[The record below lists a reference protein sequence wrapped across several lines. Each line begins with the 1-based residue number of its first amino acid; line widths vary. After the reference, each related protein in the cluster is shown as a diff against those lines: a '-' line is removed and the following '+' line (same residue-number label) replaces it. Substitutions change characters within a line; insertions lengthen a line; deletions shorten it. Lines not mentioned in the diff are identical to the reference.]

1 MCAWLFGLGC
11 WGWRGPDCGGRSC
24 GRSLMLQGC
33 TNPRAREAPLPP
45 PSRGLALDVAD
56 KSRTTPSRC
65 CCPCCAGRPNPWA
78 EVYGPSRAPPA
89 KSLLEIADEGLT
101 TTLNFAER
109 VIPKVSLSYELEP
122 DSGAIVQK
130 GLHKVWS

>member
-1 MCAWLFGLGC
+1 MEAVVVAARLCCRAAPTLELEKAPPPLP
-11 WGWRGPDCGGRSC
+11 RGPH
-24 GRSLMLQGC
+24 
-33 TNPRAREAPLPP
+33 
-45 PSRGLALDVAD
+45 PSQGLALDVAN